1 MSVTAQRLARAA
13 TLMAAATVVS
23 RILGLLREIVVAAL
37 FGASDAKAA
46 YVVAYSLPFF
56 IQRLLVG
63 GTLSIVFIPTIA
75 EYLASGDRRE
85 AARVGAVL
93 FNLILLLG
101 VAMVLAGELVAPL
114 LMRIAAPGFLA
125 RPGLIPLA
133 VSLARIIF
141 VAMFFLALAV
151 FATGWLQAQQRF
163 TAPALAPLLFNL
175 VTIGGTLWLG
185 PRAGIAG
192 LAVAWV
198 LGTAVQFAVQI
209 PAAFR
214 AGFRYL
220 PLLTL
225 RHPAVVKLLRLALPA
240 MLGLAVVEINAYV
253 ARFFASFLPAQP
265 GVNAVAVL
273 DYAYEVAQAPVGII
287 AISIATAV
295 FPTLARQAAARDH
308 AGLRAAA
315 AFGLRITLVLILPI
329 IALVLALAEPLVRL
343 LFERGEFTSGAT
355 AAVAS
360 ALRAYTVGVGAV
372 AVYYIVTR
380 AFYALHDMA
389 TPVKVGGAMIALNA
403 VLVLSFMRVGGATG
417 IALATSLVNL
427 VNAAL
432 LFWLLRRRLG
442 VFEGRRILATGVR
455 AAGAA
460 ALGGVTAA
468 GVSLLA
474 GGWLERDVFS
484 TAVLL
489 AAAGGAG
496 LVVYLVASWGM
507 RVEEIR
513 TVRDLLLRRG
523 EIADRRFD

>member
-185 PRAGIAG
+185 PRRGIAG

-240 MLGLAVVEINAYV
+240 MLGLAVVEINASV
-253 ARFFASFLPAQP
+253 AR
-265 GVNAVAVL
+265 
-273 DYAYEVAQAPVGII
+273 
-287 AISIATAV
+287 
-295 FPTLARQAAARDH
+295 
-308 AGLRAAA
+308 
-315 AFGLRITLVLILPI
+315 
-329 IALVLALAEPLVRL
+329 
-343 LFERGEFTSGAT
+343 LFS
-355 AAVAS
+355 
-360 ALRAYTVGVGAV
+360 
-372 AVYYIVTR
+372 
-380 AFYALHDMA
+380 
-389 TPVKVGGAMIALNA
+389 
-403 VLVLSFMRVGGATG
+403 
-417 IALATSLVNL
+417 
-427 VNAAL
+427 
-432 LFWLLRRRLG
+432 
-442 VFEGRRILATGVR
+442 
-455 AAGAA
+455 
-460 ALGGVTAA
+460 
-468 GVSLLA
+468 
-474 GGWLERDVFS
+474 
-484 TAVLL
+484 
-489 AAAGGAG
+489 
-496 LVVYLVASWGM
+496 
-507 RVEEIR
+507 
-513 TVRDLLLRRG
+513 
-523 EIADRRFD
+523 